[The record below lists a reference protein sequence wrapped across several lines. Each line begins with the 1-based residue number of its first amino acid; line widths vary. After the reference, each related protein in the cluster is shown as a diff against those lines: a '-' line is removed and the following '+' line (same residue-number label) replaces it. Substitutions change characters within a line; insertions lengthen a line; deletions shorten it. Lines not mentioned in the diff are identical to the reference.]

1 MNNENQ
7 KHLENLN
14 EIRSIMERS
23 SSFLSLSG
31 LSGIFA
37 GIFALAGA
45 GFAYWLIFI
54 HYAYERSSFII
65 DSINFDYKI
74 TALLFADAIIVLF
87 LALTFGFYFTYRNA
101 KNKGLKIWSKTAK
114 RLLINLMIP
123 LITGGILSLILIWH
137 GAAFIVAATTL
148 IFYGLA
154 LINAS
159 KYTVNDVRYL
169 GISQTI
175 LGLTAAIDIGFGIFY
190 WALGFGVMHIIYG
203 TIMYLKYERKEKK
216 VKQKKQKQ

>member
-1 MNNENQ
+1 MDNENK

-37 GIFALAGA
+37 GLFALIGA
-45 GFAYWLIFI
+45 GFAYWYIYIYL
-54 HYAYERSSFII
+54 AYKQRSFII
-65 DSINFDYKI
+65 NSIDFDYEI
-74 TALLFADAIIVLF
+74 TAILFIDAAIVLF
-87 LALTFGFYFTYRNA
+87 LALTVGWFFTYRNS
-101 KNKGLKIWSKTAK
+101 KRKGLKMWNKTSKKLITA
-114 RLLINLMIP
+114 LLIP
-123 LITGGILSLILIWH
+123 LVAGGVFSLILIWH
-137 GAAFIVAATTL
+137 GAAFVISATTL

-159 KYTVNDVRYL
+159 KYTVNDIRYL
-169 GISQTI
+169 GISQVVI
-175 LGLTAAIDIGFGIFY
+175 GLIAAIDIGFGVFY

-203 TIMYLKYERKEKK
+203 AIMYFKYERKMIS
-216 VKQKKQKQ
+216 

>member
-1 MNNENQ
+1 MDNEKQ

-31 LSGIFA
+31 LGGIFA

-45 GFAYWLIFI
+45 GFAWWLVNIY
-54 HYAYERSSFII
+54 HGYERKSFII
-65 DSINFDYKI
+65 ETGDFSLEII
-74 TALLFADAIIVLF
+74 IALFIDALIVLI
-87 LALTFGFYFTYRNA
+87 LAITFGYLFTHRNA
-101 KNKGLKIWSKTAK
+101 RKNNLKLWNKTSKL
-114 RLLINLMIP
+114 LLINLFIP
-123 LITGGILSLILIWH
+123 LVTGGFFVLILIWH
-137 GAAFIVAATTL
+137 GAAFIIAATTL

-159 KYTVNDVRYL
+159 KYTVTDIRYL
-169 GISQTI
+169 GISQVI
-175 LGLTAAIDIGFGIFY
+175 LGLIAAVDIGHGILY

-203 TIMYLKYERKEKK
+203 TIMYLKYERKSLIN
-216 VKQKKQKQ
+216 

>member
-7 KHLENLN
+7 KHLDNLN

-31 LSGIFA
+31 LGGIFA

-45 GFAYWLIFI
+45 GFAWWLVNIY
-54 HYAYERSSFII
+54 HGYDRRTFII
-65 DSINFDYKI
+65 ESGDFSLEII
-74 TALLFADAIIVLF
+74 IALLINALVVLVLAI
-87 LALTFGFYFTYRNA
+87 TFGYIFTHRNA
-101 KNKGLKIWSKTAK
+101 KKKGLKLWNKTSKL
-114 RLLINLMIP
+114 LLINLFIP
-123 LITGGILSLILIWH
+123 LTVGGIFVLILIWH
-137 GAAFIVAATTL
+137 GAVFIISATTL

-159 KYTVNDVRYL
+159 KYTINDIRYL
-169 GISQTI
+169 GISQVI
-175 LGLTAAIDIGFGIFY
+175 LGLIAAVDIGFGIFY
-190 WALGFGVMHIIYG
+190 WALGFGIMHIIYG

-216 VKQKKQKQ
+216 VKQITK